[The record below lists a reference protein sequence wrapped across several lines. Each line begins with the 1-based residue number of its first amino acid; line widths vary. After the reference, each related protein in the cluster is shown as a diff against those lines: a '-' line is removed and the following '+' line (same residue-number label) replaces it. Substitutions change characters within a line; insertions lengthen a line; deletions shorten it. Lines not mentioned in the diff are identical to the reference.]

1 MKLSFRGTAFFVLFL
16 VFTSCV
22 STLKSGSFCYICC
35 ACVGSGSLTIFD
47 NGCFEIEYE
56 RFERPR
62 DKYGKIYYGHGTYH
76 IEKGKIDLFF
86 EDLPKIDPAI
96 ILTKTGES
104 DSIDIRLYSVF
115 DSVNMISVPGANFAA
130 CEKAGRRSIKAEIN
144 YNPNEENHL
153 IIDPDKL
160 SKRSSNSFFLEASFI
175 GYKTA
180 SCEMPPP
187 GLYIANVVLPFGY
200 ADVQLD
206 AGLHKTFK
214 IRKTLDGVL
223 IRDESD
229 PKLYFTTQSCGC
241 D

>member
-1 MKLSFRGTAFFVLFL
+1 
-16 VFTSCV
+16 
-22 STLKSGSFCYICC
+22 
-35 ACVGSGSLTIFD
+35 
-47 NGCFEIEYE
+47 
-56 RFERPR
+56 
-62 DKYGKIYYGHGTYH
+62 
-76 IEKGKIDLFF
+76 
-86 EDLPKIDPAI
+86 
-96 ILTKTGES
+96 
-104 DSIDIRLYSVF
+104 
-115 DSVNMISVPGANFAA
+115 MISVPGANFAA